1 MEVYQKQ
8 DQEEIVEKMCIF
20 ATKRRTARPV
30 ASTVITS
37 APNATRRGWTYRRP
51 LPGGV
56 VKKSRRNPQQ
66 DDGTAVLPY
75 TRSGA
80 PRDGGR
86 RAHQEND
93 KAVMAAYG
101 FKSNME
107 ESEIVAELFRLYEGM
122 VK

>member
-1 MEVYQKQ
+1 MKKCVFLPQKGEQQ
-8 DQEEIVEKMCIF
+8 DPLRQRSLRLLRM
-20 ATKRRTARPV
+20 PL
-30 ASTVITS
+30 
-37 APNATRRGWTYRRP
+37 GGDGHYRRP
-51 LPGGV
+51 LSGGIIE
-56 VKKSRRNPQQ
+56 KSRRNPQQ
-66 DDGTAVLPY
+66 DDETAVLPY